1 MDGRDFRNRR
11 HGRPDGG
18 QRPVDFKALR
28 KFLGGARLWVA
39 LAALVLAVFLF
50 SSIRIGRVSGEQVG
64 ILLNKL
70 NGKITVINQS
80 GVRIYNGIT
89 SDFYVLD
96 RTLQTLEMVGE
107 DGLKIKTVDGSD
119 VYVDLKV
126 QYKIS
131 PDLAD
136 TVITTSGPDDQ
147 YKKKWT
153 YDYIRSLCRNHL
165 GELTTE
171 EFYDSAK
178 RNVKVL
184 GAQQEANQR
193 LNPFGIL
200 IDSIVIPQKPRFY
213 KEYEDMIKKKKLA
226 DQAVLEERS
235 KALAAKQRQIK
246 LTVEKTNEKNVAI
259 EKFEGEMRR
268 KVIEAEA
275 AGEKA
280 RKQADAQYDMLTI
293 GAAAALYKM
302 QKDAEGILAT
312 KTAEAQGIEAL
323 KKALEGGGGR
333 NMVMLE
339 YAKKLKNITITGQ
352 PFTIQGHTERFEHLT
367 PAATR
372 RGAGRKKQER

>member
-1 MDGRDFRNRR
+1 
-11 HGRPDGG
+11 
-18 QRPVDFKALR
+18 VDFKALR